1 MIISPQ
7 RNFIFIH
14 LYKCGGTSVERAYEK
29 ISLWDDLILGSTD
42 FGEYAQGYY
51 KQKFDLH
58 KHSVA
63 RNVIRALGKERYLS
77 MESFALVRNPFRVYE
92 SLHGWIEGFF
102 ISHVGEERVENLKR
116 RIRCNEVDRPFAN
129 WPASQAYAHSE
140 DFRGFMDYFEVHGL
154 PFEPMC
160 RSLMMA
166 NDRCRV
172 KHVYK
177 LEEIDAFWRHLA
189 EITGAPL
196 EPLHENRSARED
208 YVWEARQIESIRRAY
223 AEDFERFGYELE

>member
-7 RNFIFIH
+7 RNFLFIH

-58 KHSVA
+58 KHSFA
-63 RNVIRALGKERYLS
+63 RNIMRALGKERYLS

-102 ISHVGEERVENLKR
+102 T
-116 RIRCNEVDRPFAN
+116 A
-129 WPASQAYAHSE
+129 
-140 DFRGFMDYFEVHGL
+140 
-154 PFEPMC
+154 
-160 RSLMMA
+160 
-166 NDRCRV
+166 
-172 KHVYK
+172 
-177 LEEIDAFWRHLA
+177 
-189 EITGAPL
+189 
-196 EPLHENRSARED
+196 
-208 YVWEARQIESIRRAY
+208 
-223 AEDFERFGYELE
+223 